1 MKIKFEIKK
10 QNNQNVI
17 FINDES
23 FDWQIEEDDLEEAIR
38 FADNNTEVKK
48 AIHADIK
55 NFFLD
60 CVNQVLNKEVT
71 LKQINDALEN
81 GYIEL

>member
-23 FDWQIEEDDLEEAIR
+23 FDWQIEEEDLEEAMR
-38 FADNNTEVKK
+38 FADDNPAVKK
-48 AIHADIK
+48 AVHADIK

-60 CVNQVLNKEVT
+60 CIKQVLNQEVS
-71 LKQINDALEN
+71 LKQINDALEI
-81 GYIEL
+81 GYLEI